1 MANTPAENVRFV
13 LGATGENAG
22 ILTPEEIDQALE
34 MYPQSWRLAAAAIAD
49 RFAALAAQRRRP
61 ISFSATG
68 DMSVSW
74 TDDVK
79 KWQDIAL
86 RLKQEHDRET
96 DADNAPVG
104 LQSRSMAY
112 RQDID
117 PPEYAPRRSRYGGMK
132 R

>member
-22 ILTPEEIDQALE
+22 ILTPEEVDQALE

-49 RFAALAAQRRRP
+49 RFAALAAQKRRA

-74 TDDVK
+74 ADDVK

-86 RLKQEHDRET
+86 RLKQDHEREQVVE
-96 DADNAPVG
+96 NAPMG
-104 LQSRSMAY
+104 LQAHSLAF
-112 RQDID
+112 RQDIE
-117 PPEYAPRRSRYGGMK
+117 PPEYAPRRSRYGGLK